1 MEMLCLNREKSIT
14 IHDLPISERP
24 RERLQKFG
32 VEALSAQEILAL
44 ILGRGIAGE
53 SVIVTA
59 QRLLSQFGNLR
70 GMASASVE
78 ELSQV
83 KGIGVAK
90 ASQIKT
96 AFELT
101 NRLEDYSAAGDK
113 PLVKTPDD
121 VVGVVR
127 SRLRGKKKE
136 HFLALLLDT
145 RNQLIKVSE
154 ISIGS
159 LDTSIVHPREV
170 FKEAISASAASV
182 IFAHNHPSGDP
193 EASEDDIELTKRLA
207 KAGEIV
213 GIDVLDHIVI
223 GDKEYLSLKRFVKAD
238 KLMRHFHAGIKSIMI
253 DVTDTRIAS
262 AVFDVFDFQLA
273 GSVINYIGGA
283 YCDRG
288 QGDSGKKV
296 VAVVIPDAEID
307 TRAFRLH
314 DIVPEIVDLVVID
327 IPVAVIG
334 FILELVPV

>member
-1 MEMLCLNREKSIT
+1 MKKSFT

-53 SVIVTA
+53 SVVVTA

-70 GMASASVE
+70 GIASASVE

-90 ASQIKT
+90 ASQIKA
-96 AFELT
+96 AFELA
-101 NRLEDYSAAGDK
+101 NRLEDYSEAGAK
-113 PLVKTPDD
+113 PLVKTPDE
-121 VVGVVR
+121 VVALVR
-127 SRLRGKKKE
+127 GRLKGKKKE

-170 FKEAISASAASV
+170 FKEAISASAASI
-182 IFAHNHPSGDP
+182 IFVHNHPSGDP

-213 GIDVLDHIVI
+213 GIEVLDHIII
-223 GDKEYLSLKRFVKAD
+223 GDKKYLSLK
-238 KLMRHFHAGIKSIMI
+238 G
-253 DVTDTRIAS
+253 
-262 AVFDVFDFQLA
+262 
-273 GSVINYIGGA
+273 
-283 YCDRG
+283 
-288 QGDSGKKV
+288 
-296 VAVVIPDAEID
+296 E
-307 TRAFRLH
+307 
-314 DIVPEIVDLVVID
+314 
-327 IPVAVIG
+327 
-334 FILELVPV
+334 ELF